1 MVHNPGGYGK
11 MVNNINVDNV
21 DNVDNLVERFY
32 YGKLIST
39 GNVKKT
45 GKMQA
50 FEVGVWKILCK
61 CIIHERIH
69 MIIQLIMLINMW
81 IMWVT
86 LFGK

>member
-1 MVHNPGGYGK
+1 VPDLGRYGK
-11 MVNNINVDNV
+11 IINNINV

-45 GKMQA
+45 GKLQA
-50 FEVGVWKILCK
+50 FEIAVWKILCK

-69 MIIQLIMLINMW
+69 MSIQLIMLINMW
-81 IMWVT
+81 IMWIT

>member
-11 MVNNINVDNV
+11 MVNNINV

-69 MIIQLIMLINMW
+69 IMW
-81 IMWVT
+81 IT